1 MNLRKRGEKRR
12 RCGIIRRRQR
22 RRLDLLP
29 GFCSNKVCNVV
40 VPYLVNG
47 DMILS
52 NLFLDARMEVPALE
66 LETNSGYD
74 SIHHITVITSAIS
87 LEAPGFRS
95 TENDQGHL

>member
-1 MNLRKRGEKRR
+1 MR
-12 RCGIIRRRQR
+12 RRRQR

-47 DMILS
+47 DMISS
-52 NLFLDARMEVPALE
+52 NSFLDARMEVPFLE
-66 LETNSGYD
+66 MEANSAYD
-74 SIHHITVITSAIS
+74 SINHLTVITSTIS